1 MDISGRHQ
9 PMAII
14 AIVFTGLLLRLL
26 PAKNAIV
33 DGAVLFYGYDPFYHL
48 RRIHYTA
55 ENFPSTL
62 WFDSYL
68 NHPQG
73 LDLLWPPLF
82 DQLVAGAALLF
93 GGGAPAVEMTA
104 ALAPPLLGA
113 LAIIVLYLLG
123 RKLFGARVALLSAFL
138 LAVDPKH
145 IGRTHFG
152 FPDHD
157 ALESLLILGAL
168 LLLAYALTKGDRRVW
183 FGAAAG
189 VFLAAVGYTWLGA
202 PIYMGMILIYA
213 TVQAAFDLRDG
224 GSPAETVV
232 PLAAAF
238 GAALLLFLP
247 FRGEAWLHPSFL
259 AALAGLAALAIIYLL
274 SRLFTAKKVGWL
286 FFVPAV
292 AVTVCIAAILGQS
305 CGVIRGAWSLFREGI
320 GYFFFGG
327 VAGGGIL
334 EATAI
339 YKLIDLFSLPA
350 LALALSVL
358 GLSVMIRLLWSAP
371 LPRGRLLFLVWTVFS
386 LGLLIS
392 QVRFIYLFSLSSSV
406 LIALLFYSVND
417 RIEGSKRLGRSSK
430 NLLSI
435 AFLAV
440 LLLPSFA
447 GVSTIAGDRP
457 EISGGWAD
465 TLEWLSEN
473 TPETSGFERPDRP
486 GEYGVLSWWDYGNWI
501 LLQSRRPVV
510 ANNFQTGAQDAARFF
525 LSGTEEEAIALA
537 EARGVRYIITDGKM
551 VYSKLPAIPPWI
563 GEEPSDYIVPSTDPE
578 STDPESTG
586 PGFVTFEHTERFLST
601 TLARLHLFD
610 ASGLGSFRLVYESK
624 TAEGFGYPTK
634 EVKVFERV
642 AGARIS
648 GATPSDRP
656 MGAILEMTS
665 NQGRRF
671 HYYNSAMPVDG
682 RYEITVPY
690 PTDGRLETHSIG
702 PYIVGPLED
711 FAGGDYRIVN
721 VTEEDVLSGRVVE
734 VNF

>member
-1 MDISGRHQ
+1 MDRGGRHEA
-9 PMAII
+9 MAILAAFFI
-14 AIVFTGLLLRLL
+14 SLLLRLI

-33 DGAVLFYGYDPFYHL
+33 DGAVLFYGYDSFYHI

-55 ENFPSTL
+55 ENFPSPL

-82 DQLVAGAALLF
+82 DQVVAGAALLF
-93 GGGAPAVEMTA
+93 GGGAPAVEMA
-104 ALAPPLLGA
+104 GALAPPVLGA
-113 LAIIVLYLLG
+113 LAIPVLYLLAK
-123 RKLFGARVALLSAFL
+123 KLFGVRVAILSAFL

-152 FPDHD
+152 FTDHD

-168 LLLAYALTKGDRRVW
+168 LLLTYALTERDKRVW

-224 GSPAETVV
+224 GSSAETVV

-238 GAALLLFLP
+238 GTALLLLLP
-247 FRGEAWLHPSFL
+247 FREEAWLHPSFL
-259 AALAGLAALAIIYLL
+259 GSLGALAALAFIYLL
-274 SRLFTAKKVGWL
+274 YRLFEAKTASWL

-292 AVTVCIAAILGQS
+292 AVCVYIAAILGHS
-305 CGVIRGAWSLFREGI
+305 CGMIRGAGSLFWEGI

-339 YKLIDLFSLPA
+339 YKLIDLVSLPA
-350 LALALSVL
+350 LGLAFSAL
-358 GLSVMIRLLWSAP
+358 GLCIVIRLLWSAP
-371 LPRGRLLFLVWTVFS
+371 IPRDRLLFLVWTVFS
-386 LGLLIS
+386 LGLLIP

-406 LIALLFYSVND
+406 LIAHLFYSVYD
-417 RIEGSKRLGRSSK
+417 RIEGSKRLRPSSK
-430 NLLSI
+430 TPLSI

-440 LLLPSFA
+440 LLLPSLA
-447 GVSTIAGDRP
+447 GVVTISGDRP
-457 EISGGWAD
+457 EISGDWAE

-473 TPETSGFERPDRP
+473 TPETAGYQRPDRP
-486 GEYGVLSWWDYGNWI
+486 AEYGVLSWWDYGNWI

-510 ANNFQTGAQDAARFF
+510 ANNFQAGAQDAARFF
-525 LSGTEEEAIALA
+525 LSETEDEAIAVA
-537 EARGVRYIITDGKM
+537 EARDVRYVITDYKI
-551 VYSKLPAIPPWI
+551 VYTKLPAIPPWI
-563 GEEPSDYIVPSTDPE
+563 GEDPDSYIVISTDP
-578 STDPESTG
+578 DI
-586 PGFVTFEHTERFLST
+586 VTFEHTKRFLST

-610 ASGLGSFRLVYESK
+610 SSDLGSFRLVFESK
-624 TAEGFGYPTK
+624 ATKGFGYPTK

-648 GATPSDRP
+648 GTTPYERP
-656 MGAILEMTS
+656 MGVILEMTS

-690 PTDGRLETHSIG
+690 STDGGGQIRSVG
-702 PYIVGPLED
+702 PYLVGPVED
-711 FAGGDYRIVN
+711 FAGGDYRIVDL
-721 VTEEDVLSGRVVE
+721 TEEDVLSGRGVE